1 MRCARSVRVI
11 YACESQSC
19 MVFGEQDLAQL
30 ARLAN
35 DESLVPEGRGQ
46 IWAVDAVI
54 RNELI
59 KNVCKFQ
66 SCMVSK
72 LRIIWARARTWH
84 ASG

>member
-46 IWAVDAVI
+46 IWAVDAV
-54 RNELI
+54 
-59 KNVCKFQ
+59 
-66 SCMVSK
+66 
-72 LRIIWARARTWH
+72 RA
-84 ASG
+84 